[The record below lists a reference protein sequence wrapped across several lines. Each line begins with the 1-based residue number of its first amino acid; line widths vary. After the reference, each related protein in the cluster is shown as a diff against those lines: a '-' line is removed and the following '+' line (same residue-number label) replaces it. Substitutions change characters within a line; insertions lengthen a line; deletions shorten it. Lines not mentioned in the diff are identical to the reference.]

1 MIVQTKCL
9 LGVSGW
15 QLMSLV
21 VLCNMGNLDNGYLS
35 FSWGPQP
42 NLKFLNLA
50 IDNWNNYIGFMCWIV
65 MDTIINTG
73 GELLI
78 YPWITNEVMDKK
90 TIFLTGS
97 YKETLAVSTGY
108 EFYSGI
114 RGVFMI
120 YFSFTQI
127 DFLFVK
133 IVLDTLCQFII
144 SRTTLKKKVCG
155 EIGETLPITS
165 TYGTIHGIN

>member
-1 MIVQTKCL
+1 MLVQTKCL

-15 QLMSLV
+15 QLLSIGL
-21 VLCNMGNLDNGYLS
+21 LIQMGNFNNGMLS

-42 NLKFLNLA
+42 ELKFLNFT
-50 IDNWNNYIGFMCWIV
+50 IDTWNKYIGFMCWIIV
-65 MDTIINTG
+65 DTVINTG
-73 GELLI
+73 TELLI

-90 TIFLTGS
+90 TIFLTGG

-108 EFYSGI
+108 EFYSSI

-133 IVLDTLCQFII
+133 IVLDTMCQFAI
-144 SRTTLKKKVCG
+144 SRTTLKKKVSGRDG
-155 EIGETLPITS
+155 ENQPLNT
-165 TYGTIHGIN
+165 TY